1 MLACLSQRLIA
12 ADSQRKIDPRFG
24 RGSHAE
30 PGATPLSAITFP
42 GPVSRYVASA
52 LQSAGLRFNNQLDRW
67 EGRAHFA
74 KAEALA
80 NSYGGTI
87 HHVGGETEHP
97 RDDLAAAAE

>member
-1 MLACLSQRLIA
+1 
-12 ADSQRKIDPRFG
+12 
-24 RGSHAE
+24 
-30 PGATPLSAITFP
+30 
-42 GPVSRYVASA
+42 

-87 HHVGGETEHP
+87 HRVGGETEHP